1 MDKLNLMK
9 AVLTLY
15 LSAVAAIF
23 LFRPTIKEYL
33 PAEVDGQNVCIL
45 SNPVRSE
52 KIMAQFLLV
61 ENNRIKLHP
70 THGNC
75 FAPDATIP
83 SVETNKSKV
92 LLVREG
98 RSLWTALTKK

>member
-1 MDKLNLMK
+1 
-9 AVLTLY
+9 
-15 LSAVAAIF
+15 
-23 LFRPTIKEYL
+23 
-33 PAEVDGQNVCIL
+33 
-45 SNPVRSE
+45 
-52 KIMAQFLLV
+52 MAQFLLV